1 MRVETG
7 AAPLALLAACTVALG
22 AVSTASAGAA
32 TAATA
37 DTGEQ
42 GPSPAQTIAA
52 ALEESPVYVDPSY
65 ESAIPQEVRSGMEAD
80 IEDSGVP
87 LWVVVVPLVEGDQ
100 WGGDSEALAAAVH
113 DRMGEPGHFLVID
126 GGAPD
131 GVDYPPP
138 GAAESEESRAFHG
151 ALATSYAT
159 DFSAPM
165 AEQAEKAVEFA
176 LADDPEAAY
185 TEQKE
190 AAEAAEGADSGP
202 GASGD
207 AEDGSAGTAE
217 SEPGNAPGVW
227 PWAAGAAVLLL
238 AAVGGAYLWYRP
250 RRLPEPPR
258 HTAFDNVDQ
267 ARRDVLQERAEREL
281 IEVGERISAQEAGAG
296 EASAAAMATALDAH
310 AAARSVLDSAPEGDA
325 GLADLAG
332 VLVLLDKAE
341 DALARAGSGGRG
353 RDRRHCYANPLHGT
367 STADTDW
374 RELGSD
380 RTVRVPLCKACA
392 KSVRTRMRPDPLL
405 VEHEGRTVP
414 YYDVP
419 AEESVWSATGF
430 GTLTDDLVARVQRGG
445 HTGGG

>member
-7 AAPLALLAACTVALG
+7 AALTALLAACAAALG
-22 AVSTASAGAA
+22 PAPAAGAA
-32 TAATA
+32 VQ
-37 DTGEQ
+37 ES
-42 GPSPAQTIAA
+42 SPAQTIAA
-52 ALEESPVYVDPSY
+52 GLEESPVYVDPAFD
-65 ESAIPQEVRSGMEAD
+65 SALPQEVRSGLEAD
-80 IEDSGVP
+80 IEESGIP
-87 LWVVVVPLVEGDQ
+87 LKVVVVPLVEGDQ
-100 WGGDSEALAAAVH
+100 WGGDSQALAAAVH

-126 GGAPD
+126 DDGPD

-138 GAAESEESRAFHG
+138 GSGEGEGSRAFHA
-151 ALATSYAT
+151 ALAASYAT

-176 LADDPEAAY
+176 LADDPEAVFN
-185 TEQKE
+185 EQKE
-190 AAEAAEGADSGP
+190 AADVPGSGGGGADTS
-202 GASGD
+202 
-207 AEDGSAGTAE
+207 DGSADGGSAE
-217 SEPGNAPGVW
+217 APSGGGGPGVW

-238 AAVGGAYLWYRP
+238 AAGGGAYLLYRP

-258 HTAFDNVDQ
+258 HAAFDNVDR
-267 ARRDVLQERAEREL
+267 ARREVLQERAEREL
-281 IEVGERISAQEAGAG
+281 VEVGERISGQEAGPG
-296 EASAAAMATALDAH
+296 EDSATAMATALDAH

-341 DALARAGSGGRG
+341 DAMARAGAGGRG
-353 RDRRHCYANPLHGT
+353 RERRHCYANPLHGT
-367 STADTDW
+367 ATADTDW
-374 RELGSD
+374 RAMGAD

-419 AEESVWSATGF
+419 AEESVWAATGF
-430 GTLTDDLVARVQRGG
+430 GTLTGDLVARVQRGE
-445 HTGGG
+445 HTRGG